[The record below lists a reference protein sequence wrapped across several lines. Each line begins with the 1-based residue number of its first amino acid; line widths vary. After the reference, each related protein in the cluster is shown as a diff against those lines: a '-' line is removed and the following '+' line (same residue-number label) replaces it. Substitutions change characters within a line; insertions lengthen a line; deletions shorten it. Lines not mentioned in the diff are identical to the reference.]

1 MKNEVKA
8 SALNV
13 RITERMH
20 NQLREAAVAQ
30 GRTVSQEVE
39 FRLARSFSADPD
51 LGGQKQALL
60 LEDMA
65 AVMNAAS
72 MTLAKPWYENFLGWQ
87 IVRNSWQHLL
97 DLLQPD
103 GPSDF
108 ETSLSPEGRAAL
120 ERWTD
125 ETEPK
130 RRAILD
136 RQREL
141 QQLRLK
147 KAAFMLDRY
156 EEMRL
161 ELLEI
166 LPESE
171 APSLPKLNARDL
183 QTWHAAEE
191 HRILGSRLCA
201 GVAPILSQAKT
212 RHGSD
217 WEDDEI

>member
-1 MKNEVKA
+1 MQNEVKA

-20 NQLREAAVAQ
+20 QQLREAAVGQ

-39 FRLARSFSADPD
+39 FRLARSFTAGPN

-72 MTLAKPWYENFLGWQ
+72 MTLGKPWYENFLGWQ

-97 DLLQPD
+97 ELLEPG
-103 GPSDF
+103 GPSDS
-108 ETSLSPEGRAAL
+108 ETRLSPEGMAAL

-130 RRAILD
+130 RRASLD
-136 RQREL
+136 RQREIK
-141 QQLRLK
+141 QLRLK

-156 EEMRL
+156 EEKWL

-166 LPESE
+166 VPETE
-171 APSLPKLNARDL
+171 DPGLPKLNARDL
-183 QTWHAAEE
+183 QAWHRAEE
-191 HRILGSRLCA
+191 QRILGSRLWA
-201 GVAPILSQAKT
+201 RVAPILSQAET
-212 RHGSD
+212 RHESD
-217 WEDDEI
+217 WDDGEI